1 MTQNGHISPT
11 LPVYKFN
18 ESEAFNQ
25 LIVKSCIGNYH
36 VFMVNT
42 NVTVILKAQKHQ
54 NLAAKKITRFQ
65 KVHSKNLK

>member
-36 VFMVNT
+36 VFTVNT
-42 NVTVILKAQKHQ
+42 NVTVIFKAQKHQ
-54 NLAAKKITRFQ
+54 NLAAKRYQ